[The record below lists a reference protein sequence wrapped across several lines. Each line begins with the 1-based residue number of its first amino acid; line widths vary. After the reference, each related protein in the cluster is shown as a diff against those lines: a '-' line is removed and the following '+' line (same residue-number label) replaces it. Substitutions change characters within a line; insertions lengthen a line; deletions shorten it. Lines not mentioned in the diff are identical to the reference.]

1 MYIFLNGVCE
11 TVSRSRLK
19 LSFTGYLMTSPE
31 GAQQRTLDSKQMAI
45 FSTKASQIDK
55 INKLNREYKVECDS
69 CLLFQTTT

>member
-1 MYIFLNGVCE
+1 
-11 TVSRSRLK
+11 
-19 LSFTGYLMTSPE
+19 MTSPE